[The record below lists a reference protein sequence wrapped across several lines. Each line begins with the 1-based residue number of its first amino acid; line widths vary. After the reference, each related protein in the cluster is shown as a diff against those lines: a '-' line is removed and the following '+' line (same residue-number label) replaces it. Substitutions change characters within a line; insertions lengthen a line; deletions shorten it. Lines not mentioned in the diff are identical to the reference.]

1 MNEQLAGRW
10 YLYTGQILY
19 TLDGQLLTEEDM
31 HNKYPMSVAEQVAVR
46 LIESTLLEVK
56 SYLQLCAEYGVDSQA
71 EDAIDQINY
80 KVYLEQTKN
89 SPLERIAASLEYL
102 VLLSMEDKNK

>member
-1 MNEQLAGRW
+1 MWQ
-10 YLYTGQILY
+10 LYTGQTLY
-19 TLDGQLLTEEDM
+19 DVDGKELTEKDI
-31 HNKYPMSVAEQVAVR
+31 HNRYPASVAEKTAVKVVGNI
-46 LIESTLLEVK
+46 LVEIKTL
-56 SYLQLCAEYGVDSQA
+56 LQLCVIYNVNSQA

-80 KVYLEQTKN
+80 KVYLEQTKS

>member
-1 MNEQLAGRW
+1 MWE
-10 YLYTGQILY
+10 LYTGQILY
-19 TLDGQLLTEEDM
+19 DIDGKILTEEDI
-31 HNKYPMSVAEQVAVR
+31 HNRYPASIAEKTAVKVVGNI
-46 LIESTLLEVK
+46 LIDIKTL
-56 SYLQLCAEYGVDSQA
+56 LQLCAQYNVDYQA

-80 KVYLEQTKN
+80 KVYLEQTKS